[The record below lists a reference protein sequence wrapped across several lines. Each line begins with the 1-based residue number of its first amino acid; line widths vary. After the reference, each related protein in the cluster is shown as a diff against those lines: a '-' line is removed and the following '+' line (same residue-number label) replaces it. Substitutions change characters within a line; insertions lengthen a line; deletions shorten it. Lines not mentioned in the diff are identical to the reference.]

1 MDSKVFALRIAR
13 QLGECEQGVDRLMAE
28 TATLLAELA
37 SARATCDAFGSGQR
51 AIIRVVDAQRAM
63 ASVQSDLMRAH
74 ADLLKLGEERGALI
88 DGDCPPSVGALS
100 AAA

>member
-74 ADLLKLGEERGALI
+74 ADLLKLGEERGDLI